1 MSDPTAK
8 SLAAGQMPAAGPGPH
23 ERIIGLVERILEHKP
38 GAPALDPRARL
49 NELGMSSM
57 KMINLMLAIEVE
69 FDVAIPQAD
78 ITPDNFDSIASV
90 EALVVR
96 LLGGSARI

>member
-1 MSDPTAK
+1 MSELQENQ
-8 SLAAGQMPAAGPGPH
+8 SGAGSPH
-23 ERIIGLVERILEHKP
+23 DRIIGLVERILERP
-38 GAPALDPRARL
+38 AGAAPLPVMARL

-69 FDVAIPQAD
+69 FDVTIPQTD

-96 LLGGSARI
+96 LLGTPPRA

>member
-1 MSDPTAK
+1 MSELQENQ
-8 SLAAGQMPAAGPGPH
+8 SGAGTPH
-23 ERIIGLVERILEHKP
+23 DRIVNLVERLLERSA
-38 GAPALDPRARL
+38 GAVPLSVTARL

-69 FDVAIPQAD
+69 FDLSIPQAE
-78 ITPDNFDSIASV
+78 ITPDNFESIASV

-96 LLGGSARI
+96 LLGSAPGV

>member
-1 MSDPTAK
+1 MSELQENQ
-8 SLAAGQMPAAGPGPH
+8 SGAGSPH
-23 ERIIGLVERILEHKP
+23 DRIVGLVERILERP
-38 GAPALDPRARL
+38 AGAAPLPVLVRL

-69 FDVAIPQAD
+69 FDLAIPQAD

-96 LLGGSARI
+96 LLGV

>member
-1 MSDPTAK
+1 MSESQENQSGTGSPR
-8 SLAAGQMPAAGPGPH
+8 
-23 ERIIGLVERILEHKP
+23 ERIVGLVERILERNA
-38 GAPALDPRARL
+38 GSAPLALGARL

-57 KMINLMLAIEVE
+57 KMISLMLAIEVE
-69 FDVAIPQAD
+69 FDLAIPQAD

-96 LLGGSARI
+96 LLGSPRV

>member
-1 MSDPTAK
+1 MSELQENQ
-8 SLAAGQMPAAGPGPH
+8 SGAGSPH
-23 ERIIGLVERILEHKP
+23 DRIIGLVERILEHP
-38 GAPALDPRARL
+38 AGAAPLPVMARL

-69 FDVAIPQAD
+69 FDVSIPQAD
-78 ITPDNFDSIASV
+78 ITPDNFETISSV

-96 LLGGSARI
+96 LLNPV

>member
-1 MSDPTAK
+1 MNETQENQSGASSPR
-8 SLAAGQMPAAGPGPH
+8 
-23 ERIIGLVERILEHKP
+23 ERIVCLVERILERHASAGP
-38 GAPALDPRARL
+38 LPLEARL

-69 FDVAIPQAD
+69 FDLTIPQSE
-78 ITPDNFDSIASV
+78 ISPDNFESIASV

-96 LLGGSARI
+96 LLGSTGM

>member
-1 MSDPTAK
+1 MSELQENQ
-8 SLAAGQMPAAGPGPH
+8 SGGGSPH
-23 ERIIGLVERILEHKP
+23 DRILGLVERILERP
-38 GAPALDPRARL
+38 AGAAPLPVLARL

-69 FDVAIPQAD
+69 FDVTIPQAD

-90 EALVVR
+90 ETLVVR
-96 LLGGSARI
+96 LLAAPPSG

>member
-1 MSDPTAK
+1 MSELTAN
-8 SLAAGQMPAAGPGPH
+8 APAASPL
-23 ERIIGLVERILEHKP
+23 ERIIALVERILERKP
-38 GAPALDPRARL
+38 GAAPLDTRARL

-69 FDVAIPQAD
+69 FDLTIPQAD

-90 EALVVR
+90 ETLVVR
-96 LLGGSARI
+96 LLTSPP

>member
-1 MSDPTAK
+1 MSESQPNP
-8 SLAAGQMPAAGPGPH
+8 SGAGSPH
-23 ERIIGLVERILEHKP
+23 ERIVGLVERILERKAGSAPFDP
-38 GAPALDPRARL
+38 GARL

-69 FDVAIPQAD
+69 FDVTIPQSD

-96 LLGGSARI
+96 LLGQEPV

>member
-1 MSDPTAK
+1 MSELP
-8 SLAAGQMPAAGPGPH
+8 AANTPAAGRPQ
-23 ERIIGLVERILEHKP
+23 ERIITLVERILERKP
-38 GAPALDPRARL
+38 GAPPMDTSARL

-69 FDVAIPQAD
+69 FDVTIPQAD

-90 EALVVR
+90 ETLVVR
-96 LLGGSARI
+96 LLAAPPGG

>member
-1 MSDPTAK
+1 MT
-8 SLAAGQMPAAGPGPH
+8 
-23 ERIIGLVERILEHKP
+23 LVERILERPP
-38 GAPALDPRARL
+38 GAAPLPTEVRL

-69 FDVAIPQAD
+69 FDLAIPQAD

-90 EALVVR
+90 EALLRR
-96 LLGGSARI
+96 LLGSSG